1 MTTTPRVAAAMA
13 ADQDLAAAAGRAA
26 AEARSG
32 LGGASPDLALVFVAS
47 VGDPHDAGAAL
58 ERAAQVLQARAVVGC
73 DAHGVLAGGRA
84 LESEP
89 AVSVWAATLPGV
101 RVRAFHLEVLRGDDA
116 LAVVGMPTRSPD
128 DVVGILLADPW
139 SFPADGFV
147 EHSTDRLAGLP
158 LVGGLA
164 SGAEGPGA
172 ARLLLDGR
180 VHQRGAVGVVLGGPV
195 AVRALVSQGCRAI
208 GPAMT
213 VTASDGAVVTGLAGG
228 RALDRAREVVQAL
241 PPEEQPLAVRG
252 LQLGVAHDDRS
263 LGDTAADYV
272 VRGIVGADDGTGSLT
287 VGDVVPV
294 GRTVRFHLRDAD
306 AATDDLR
313 QAMTALD
320 GLRPVAGALLFTC
333 NGRGRAMFPDPA
345 HDVDVVG
352 SALGTSEVAGF
363 FAAGEIGPVA
373 GRNHLHGFTA
383 SVLVFPAAAEPGP
396 VEVART
402 GAVSGPAPDHL
413 PDLDAELRDL
423 IDGG

>member
-1 MTTTPRVAAAMA
+1 MTATVRIAVAMSADEDLVAAA
-13 ADQDLAAAAGRAA
+13 DRAGR
-26 AEARSG
+26 EVLERLDG
-32 LGGASPDLALVFVAS
+32 ESPDLALVFVAS

-58 ERAAQVLQARAVVGC
+58 ERSAQVLQAGSVVGC

-84 LESEP
+84 HESEA
-89 AVSVWAATLPGV
+89 AVSIWAARLPGV
-101 RVRAFHLEVLRGDDA
+101 RVRAFHLEVLRGSDA
-116 LAVVGMPTRSPD
+116 LAVVGMPTRMPD

-147 EHSTDRLAGLP
+147 EHSTDTLEGLP

-172 ARLLLDGR
+172 ARLLVDGR

-195 AVRALVSQGCRAI
+195 AVRSLVSQGCRAI

-213 VTASDGAVVTGLAGG
+213 VTGSEGSVVTGLAGA
-228 RALDRAREVVQAL
+228 RALDRAREVVEAL

-252 LQLGVAHDDRS
+252 LQLGVAHDDRA

-306 AATDDLR
+306 AAADDLR
-313 QAMTALD
+313 RATADLT
-320 GLRPVAGALLFTC
+320 GLAPVAGALLFTC

-345 HDVDVVG
+345 HDVGVVT
-352 SALGTSEVAGF
+352 SSLGTDAVAGF

-383 SVLVFPAAAEPGP
+383 SMLVFPAEGQPGP
-396 VEVART
+396 VEVPR
-402 GAVSGPAPDHL
+402 AVETAGPDHH
-413 PDLDAELRDL
+413 DLDAELRDL